1 MKNLRSLL
9 ENDTGYTPWLMNF
22 AGPILVIA
30 GLLVTTSA
38 PSQDTN
44 LPDGPYASIVAR
56 NMFGLVPIPPVD
68 PHAGDPPPDPP
79 PKITPTGHMTLFG
92 REQAL
97 FKVAYMARP
106 GQPAKDES
114 YVLSEGE
121 RQDDIEVVKIDPVD
135 GVITFNNNGTIQE
148 LPLAPSKDSGSGG
161 GPSGRPFSFP
171 GAPDGLPGLPA
182 VAVPQHGIFPRPNIT
197 RNSFGSPGPGN
208 GYGNGMINPGGG
220 MGNPNSRG
228 AFGSTPSGGAQG
240 NPNGGNQPEGDQ
252 NLSPEQQVILWEA
265 QRMKYLQE
273 NNGAPNP

>member
-1 MKNLRSLL
+1 MQFM
-9 ENDTGYTPWLMNF
+9 GPWLII
-22 AGPILVIA
+22 G
-30 GLLVTTSA
+30 GLLLSTSA

-44 LPDGPYASIVAR
+44 LPDGPYSSIVAR

-97 FKVAYMARP
+97 FKVGNIARP
-106 GQPAKDES
+106 GQPAREEA

-135 GVITFNNNGTIQE
+135 GIITFNNHGTIQE
-148 LPLAPSKDSGSGG
+148 LPLVPSKDSDSGG
-161 GPSGRPFSFP
+161 GAGSRPFSYP

-182 VAVPQHGIFPRPNIT
+182 VAVPQQHGIFPRPGMT
-197 RNSFGSPGPGN
+197 RNSFGFPVPGNPPGN
-208 GYGNGMINPGGG
+208 GMMNPGGG

-228 AFGSTPSGGAQG
+228 AFGSPPFNGAQG
-240 NPNGGNQPEGDQ
+240 NANGGNQPEGDQ
-252 NLSPEQQVILWEA
+252 NLSPEQQVILLEA
-265 QRMKYLQE
+265 QRLKNLQE
-273 NNGAPNP
+273 NNGSPNP